1 MKIISWN
8 VANRFKKQSLQLD
21 ALISRKPDVVGL
33 QEVTKETLPLW
44 ADGLN
49 KAGYKYI
56 ISSFD
61 IHDKKEILVNVKHLS
76 HYCQLKIKT
85 AHFFT

>member
-44 ADGLN
+44 VDGLN

-76 HYCQLKIKT
+76 HYFGK
-85 AHFFT
+85 